1 MASTASRESPYLI
14 EVVALL
20 CSAPLILA
28 YRLEGFASVTTGETL
43 AILLCL
49 WGLGSS
55 LRTFLLRRRES
66 MRARLAPED
75 RGEPSGVFRRPSD
88 Y

>member
-1 MASTASRESPYLI
+1 MASPASRESPYLI
-14 EVVALL
+14 EIVALL
-20 CSAPLILA
+20 CSVPLIIA
-28 YRLEGFASVTTGETL
+28 YRLEGFARVSPGETL

-55 LRTFLLRRRES
+55 LRTVARRRRQRH
-66 MRARLAPED
+66 RADYPPDLD
-75 RGEPSGVFRRPSD
+75 EPSGVFRKPSD